1 MLRNSFLK
9 SIGKDISGLHF
20 FMEGPDGPKRAGTPI
35 VSGILFLSVCWL
47 VCHFLPPF
55 YAAIILGVLVASVVC
70 FVVLMAMPRGT
81 QISIM
86 GAAVGVSADAG
97 YAKFNDETPI
107 TVANALVK
115 LADSLTKG
123 MGLITTDAHVNVN
136 HVTPS
141 FVWAFI
147 FSTIVFMGLSF
158 LVKHDG

>member
-1 MLRNSFLK
+1 MKPVLY
-9 SIGKDISGLHF
+9 
-20 FMEGPDGPKRAGTPI
+20 FMNGPDGPKRAGTPI
-35 VSGILFLSVCWL
+35 GLGILFLLICWL
-47 VCHFLPPF
+47 LAQYLPPL
-55 YAAIILGVLVASVVC
+55 YAAIILGVLVSAVVC

-115 LADSLTKG
+115 LADTLTKSI
-123 MGLITTDAHVNVN
+123 GLVTSDAHINIDQ
-136 HVTPS
+136 VTPS

-147 FSTIVFMGLSF
+147 FSTIVFMALSF